1 MKENPANKT
10 QRRTFLKASAAA
22 AVGTMVVK
30 PESVFG
36 APANSAPHLGIIGC
50 GGRGSY
56 VSRFFKELTDAK
68 IVALHD
74 PFRDRAA
81 ELTAKLELVK
91 PRIYL
96 GLDGYI
102 DLIES
107 EVDAVVLTS
116 PPYFHP
122 DQAGRAVKANKH
134 VYMAKPVAVDVPG
147 CKSILESAQEAAK
160 KNLNYRVDFQ
170 TRVSPFFL
178 EAARRVHEGE
188 IGDLVCGQ
196 IFYQTGRL
204 SPKSKSGMTVD
215 EARLRNWVF
224 DIALS
229 GDIIVEQNVHVL
241 DVSNWYLESHPERA
255 FGTGGRMARTDV
267 GDCWDHFI
275 VIYWYPQNVKIDF
288 SSSQFLK
295 GFHDMCMRVYGKKG
309 TVDSHYGGKVEI
321 TGDNPWHGCDEEPI
335 YRTGAIANVRA
346 FVDDL
351 KSGEVFNNGE
361 VSVESTLTGV
371 LGRMAAYE
379 GREVTWDE
387 MMQSEE
393 QMEVDLTI

>member
-1 MKENPANKT
+1 MKEESAPKT
-10 QRRTFLKASAAA
+10 ERRTFLKTSAAA

-30 PESVFG
+30 SESVFG
-36 APANSAPHLGIIGC
+36 APANSAPQLGIIGC
-50 GGRGSY
+50 GGRGRY

-74 PFRDRAA
+74 PFRDRTAEMAA
-81 ELTAKLELVK
+81 ELDLVK
-91 PRIYL
+91 PKIFL
-96 GLDGYI
+96 GLGGDMELIDSDIDGVI
-102 DLIES
+102 I
-107 EVDAVVLTS
+107 TS

-122 DQAGRAVKANKH
+122 DQAAKTIEAGKH

-147 CKSILESAQEAAK
+147 CKSIMESAREAEK
-160 KNLNYRVDFQ
+160 KNLNYLVDFQ
-170 TRVSPFFL
+170 TRVSPFFI
-178 EAARRVHEGE
+178 EAARRVHDGE
-188 IGDLVCGQ
+188 IGEPICGQ
-196 IFYQTGRL
+196 VFYQTGRL
-204 SPKSKSGMTVD
+204 NPKSDPAMTPD
-215 EARLRNWVF
+215 ESRLRNWVF

-241 DVSNWYLESHPERA
+241 DVSNWYLDSHPDRA

-275 VIYWYPQNVKIDF
+275 VIYWYPKNVKIDF
-288 SSSQFLK
+288 SSSQFLQ

-321 TGDNPWHGCDEEPI
+321 TGENPWHGCDEEPI
-335 YRTGAIANVRA
+335 YRDGAIANVRA
-346 FVDDL
+346 FVNNL
-351 KSGEVFNNGE
+351 KSGETFNNGKI
-361 VSVESTLTGV
+361 STESTLTGV

-387 MMQSEE
+387 MMKSEE
-393 QMEVDLTI
+393 QMEVDLRL